1 MLPDP
6 TGLEEG
12 KLLGM
17 QLMVLQETLVATAA
31 PSQLPQLSSSVST
44 WCSR

>member
-6 TGLEEG
+6 TWLEEG

-17 QLMVLQETLVATAA
+17 QLMVLQETLAATTA
-31 PSQLPQLSSSVST
+31 PSQPPRLGSSIIT